1 MTLEKY
7 MKGNVWKF
15 GDNVNSDIILSPI
28 TYGSLEEMKEC
39 LFKEIYPNF
48 SEKVKSGDIIIA
60 GKNFGCGS
68 TRASIPK
75 SFELNEISAVI
86 AKSFGRIFYWNLIYE
101 GIPLIQHPNIL
112 EYFET
117 GDVAEIDLGKYR
129 VRNLTKGYGLDLPP
143 INPIILDILEKCG
156 LVKKLEAEY
165 GQSKKV

>member
-1 MTLEKY
+1 MTIEKY

-28 TYGSLEEMKEC
+28 TYGSLKEMKKG

-75 SFELNEISAVI
+75 VFKLNEISAVV
-86 AKSFGRIFYWNLIYE
+86 AQSFGRIFCWNLIYE
-101 GIPLIQHPNIL
+101 GIPLIEHPTIL
-112 EYFET
+112 EYFEN
-117 GDVAEIDLGKYR
+117 GDVAKIDLRKYR
-129 VRNLTKGYGLDLPP
+129 IRNLTNGYELDLPP
-143 INPIILDILEKCG
+143 INSIILDILEKGG

-165 GQSKKV
+165 GQQKKA